1 MLTERLKKVL
11 SSLISQNQTAYVKGR
26 FITEGGRLISDF
38 LEISDNLKIK
48 GFLMTLDIEKAFNS
62 VNHLFLI
69 TALEKYGFKEDFIKW
84 MQILIRN
91 QESCVI
97 NGGTATNYFKL
108 ETNTRHGDPVSAY
121 LFILVLEIAFLF
133 ILQDENIKDLHIF
146 ENTFLHTA

>member
-1 MLTERLKKVL
+1 
-11 SSLISQNQTAYVKGR
+11 
-26 FITEGGRLISDF
+26 
-38 LEISDNLKIK
+38 
-48 GFLMTLDIEKAFNS
+48 MTLDIEKAFNS

-69 TALEKYGFKEDFIKW
+69 TALEKYGFKEGFIKW

-108 ETNTRHGDPVSAY
+108 ERNTRHGDPVSAY
-121 LFILVLEIAFLF
+121 LFVLVLEIAFLF